1 MVSYSRLIDALG
13 AIPDPRRAQG
23 RRFPLP
29 YLLLFCVLAVLS
41 GAKSFTGSSL
51 FGVGRGLS
59 GPAPRDG
66 RSPLS
71 CGRGACGFVGN
82 ASALSTNPQARPRL
96 QHQATERSRQ
106 LVPPIRLYRAS
117 ASQPTH
123 VRLPT
128 QNSEEPKR
136 VSRFP
141 F

>member
-1 MVSYSRLIDALG
+1 MAFIGHVAL
-13 AIPDPRRAQG
+13 
-23 RRFPLP
+23 F
-29 YLLLFCVLAVLS
+29 
-41 GAKSFTGSSL
+41 GSSL

-128 QNSEEPKR
+128 QNSEEPYN
-136 VSRFP
+136 VVYATDGLWALLDHLGPSRRP
-141 F
+141 ALLR

>member
-1 MVSYSRLIDALG
+1 MAFIGHVAL
-13 AIPDPRRAQG
+13 
-23 RRFPLP
+23 F
-29 YLLLFCVLAVLS
+29 
-41 GAKSFTGSSL
+41 GSSL
-51 FGVGRGLS
+51 YGVGRGLA

-96 QHQATERSRQ
+96 QHQETERSRQ

-128 QNSEEPKR
+128 QNSEEPTIAFAGSI
-136 VSRFP
+136 VVP
-141 F
+141 FLDELAGVEMRTAVAC